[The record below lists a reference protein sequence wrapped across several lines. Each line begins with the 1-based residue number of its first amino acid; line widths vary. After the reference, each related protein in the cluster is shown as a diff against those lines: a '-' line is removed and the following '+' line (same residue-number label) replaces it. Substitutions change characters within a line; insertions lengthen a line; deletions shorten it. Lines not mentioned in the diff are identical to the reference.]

1 MASMTSLPLQYLLL
15 FLLLAQLID
24 SAVIPRSKNNVQQKP
39 QPWNTYIVHA
49 NHLARPS
56 HFATLEH
63 WYTSMVATNSP
74 GAATNTSRILY
85 TYDTVMH
92 GFAVQLTGA
101 EAQRMA
107 NAPGVAGVYEDRMLH
122 PQTTRS
128 PGFLGL
134 DPGFGAW
141 PDTDF
146 GDGVIIGFVD
156 TGIWPESASFNDS
169 GLGPVRPSWKGKCV
183 DAADFSAAMCNNK
196 LVGAKAFIAL
206 VDNPSPRDDMEHGT
220 HVASTAAGSE
230 VRGVSDELTFV
241 RGTARGVASKAKVAM
256 YKAGVKGNSPSADVV
271 AAIDA
276 AVKDGVDII
285 SMSLGFDA
293 TAFHNDTVA
302 IAVFGAV
309 RKGVFVVLSAGNY
322 GPAAS
327 SLHNVAPWMTTVGAS
342 TVDRVFPSDL
352 MLGDGVVLTG
362 QSLYAMK
369 ANGTAMI
376 PLVSSSCSLGDL
388 TPEKVMGKIVV
399 CMDGAGVAAETL
411 VQNAGGAG
419 LVVVDSSIWF
429 RGGMGAIGFTLP
441 GLVLSHTGGEKLR
454 AYLASAT
461 NPKASFRF
469 ACEAVVDENRAPMVV
484 DFSSR
489 GPNPVVPEILKPDV
503 IAPGRNILAAMKDK
517 YGLKSGTS
525 MSCPHVAGV
534 AALIKKRHPNWTP
547 AMIRSAL
554 VTTAGT
560 LHNTDR
566 EILDNAVFK
575 GRGVTAATPFA
586 AGAGHVRPQLAM
598 DPGLVYDAGA
608 QDYIDFLCALN
619 YTTEQLRRFA
629 PDLATCTR
637 TPLSGGP
644 AGLNYP
650 SFVVVFDGRAD
661 VRTLTRTVTKV
672 SEKAETYKV
681 TVVAPEQVKVT
692 VRPTTLEFKEQNERK
707 NYTVDFRTSGNPK
720 AGWEFGHIIWEN
732 DKHQVRS
739 PVAFMWKK

>member
-1 MASMTSLPLQYLLL
+1 
-15 FLLLAQLID
+15 
-24 SAVIPRSKNNVQQKP
+24 
-39 QPWNTYIVHA
+39 
-49 NHLARPS
+49 
-56 HFATLEH
+56 
-63 WYTSMVATNSP
+63 MVATHSP
-74 GAATNTSRILY
+74 RAATNSSRILY

-101 EAQRMA
+101 DARRMA
-107 NAPGVAGVYEDRMLH
+107 NAPGVAGVYEDRPHH
-122 PQTTRS
+122 PLTTRS

-146 GDGVIIGFVD
+146 GDGVIIGFID
-156 TGIWPESASFNDS
+156 SGIWPESASFNDS
-169 GLGPVRPSWKGKCV
+169 GGLGPVRPSWKGKCV

-196 LVGAKAFIAL
+196 LVGAKAFKAGT
-206 VDNPSPRDDMEHGT
+206 VAARGSKSNGTPSPRDTMGHGT

-230 VRGVSDELTFV
+230 VHDAGGLMFT
-241 RGTARGVASKAKVAM
+241 RGTLAINGCSD
-256 YKAGVKGNSPSADVV
+256 ADVV
-271 AAIDA
+271 AAVAA

-285 SMSLGFDA
+285 SISIDDESRP
-293 TAFHNDTVA
+293 FHDNPKA
-302 IAVFGAV
+302 IAMFGAE
-309 RKGVFVVLSAGNY
+309 RNGVFVALAGGNK
-322 GPAAS
+322 GPNAS
-327 SLHNVAPWMTTVGAS
+327 TVSNVAPWMTTVGAA
-342 TVDRVFPSDL
+342 TVDRLFPANL
-352 MLGDGVVLTG
+352 MLGDGMVLTG
-362 QSLYAMK
+362 QSLYTVK
-369 ANGTAMI
+369 TNGTAMI
-376 PLVSSSCSLGDL
+376 PLVSSSCLDDDL

-399 CMDGAGVAAETL
+399 CMDRPANEISVRD
-411 VQNAGGAG
+411 AGGAG
-419 LVVVDSSIWF
+419 LVDVDGSSWF
-429 RGGMGAIGFTLP
+429 RDGMGAGDDFTLP
-441 GLVLSHTGGEKLR
+441 ALTLSRTAAEKLR
-454 AYLASAT
+454 TYMAST
-461 NPKASFRF
+461 PHPEASFSF
-469 ACEAVVDENRAPMVV
+469 ACETVIGESRAPMVV

-489 GPNPVVPEILKPDV
+489 GPNPVVHEILKPDIV
-503 IAPGRNILAAMKDK
+503 APGQSILAAWSGDADSYKMS
-517 YGLKSGTS
+517 SGTS

-560 LHNTDR
+560 LDNTDR

-608 QDYIDFLCALN
+608 QDYIGFLCALN

-672 SEKAETYKV
+672 KV
-681 TVVAPEQVKVT
+681 TVT
-692 VRPTTLEFKEQNERK
+692 PTTLEFKKRYEKMSYSVE
-707 NYTVDFRTSGNPK
+707 FRSEGGGNPK
-720 AGWEFGHIIWEN
+720 AAGWEFGHVIWEN
-732 DKHQVRS
+732 TKHQVRS
-739 PVAFMWKK
+739 PVAFMWKN